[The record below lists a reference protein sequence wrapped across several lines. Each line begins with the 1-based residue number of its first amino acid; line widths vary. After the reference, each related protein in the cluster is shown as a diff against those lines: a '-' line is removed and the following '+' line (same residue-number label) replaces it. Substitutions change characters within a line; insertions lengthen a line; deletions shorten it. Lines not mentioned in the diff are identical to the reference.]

1 VTEIAHVGAVTPPHT
16 KIEKIFQI
24 SKIKPS
30 LTGFWGKCFKGF
42 GHGEEYIYSKRFVEE
57 SIP

>member
-1 VTEIAHVGAVTPPHT
+1 VAEIAHVGAVTPTH
-16 KIEKIFQI
+16 ENRKIFQI

-42 GHGEEYIYSKRFVEE
+42 GHGQEYIYSKRFVEE